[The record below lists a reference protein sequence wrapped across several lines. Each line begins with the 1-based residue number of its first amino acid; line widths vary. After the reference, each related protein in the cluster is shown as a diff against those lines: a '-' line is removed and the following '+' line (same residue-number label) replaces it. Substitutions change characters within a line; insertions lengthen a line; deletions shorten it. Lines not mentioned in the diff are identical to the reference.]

1 MGEYLE
7 QFFILLGLL
16 VCLAGLAKCMRFC
29 KCVLLSFRKLLPR
42 SFLQSMGQWAGPEA
56 IARLDVHVF
65 FTDRLLA
72 RKLLAKCGRNM
83 VLISQT
89 LEKLQVLAREIE
101 QTTGSRVRVIQADFT
116 KDDIYESIK
125 EELKGL
131 EVGILVSNV
140 GMLPNLL
147 PSHFLSVPDEIQSLI
162 QCNVTSVVKGH
173 GAPMTQ
179 LILKP
184 MESRLR
190 GLILNISSGVALC
203 PWPLYT
209 LYSASKA
216 FVCTFSKAL
225 QAEYRAK
232 GIIIQVLTPY
242 AVSSPMTKYLN
253 TNMVTKRADE
263 FVRESLNYVT
273 MGDETCGC
281 LAHEV
286 LASFLSLIPAW
297 AFYSRTFQRFL
308 LTRYM
313 DYLRQNVST
322 R

>member
-1 MGEYLE
+1 MGETLE
-7 QFFILLGLL
+7 QCFILLGLL
-16 VCLAGLAKCMRFC
+16 VCLAGLAKCVRFC
-29 KCVLLSFRKLLPR
+29 KCVLLSFRKVLPR
-42 SFLQSMGQWAGPEA
+42 SFLQSMGQWAVVTGAGDGIGKAYSLE
-56 IARLDVHVF
+56 
-65 FTDRLLA
+65 
-72 RKLLAKCGRNM
+72 LAKCGLNV
-83 VLISQT
+83 VLISRT

-101 QTTGSRVRVIQADFT
+101 RTTGSRVRVIQADFT

-131 EVGILVSNV
+131 EVGILVNNV

-147 PSHFLSVPDEIQSLI
+147 PSRFLSVTDEIQSLI
-162 QCNVTSVVKGH
+162 QCNVTSVVK
-173 GAPMTQ
+173 MTQ
-179 LILKP
+179 LVLKP
-184 MESRLR
+184 MESRRR

-242 AVSSPMTKYLN
+242 AVSTPMTKYLN

-263 FVRESLNYVT
+263 FVRESLNFVT
-273 MGDETCGC
+273 VGDETCGC

-297 AFYSRTFQRFL
+297 AFYSRAFQRFL
-308 LTRYM
+308 LTRYT
-313 DYLRQNVST
+313 DYLRQNIST

>member
-1 MGEYLE
+1 M
-7 QFFILLGLL
+7 
-16 VCLAGLAKCMRFC
+16 
-29 KCVLLSFRKLLPR
+29 
-42 SFLQSMGQWAGPEA
+42 
-56 IARLDVHVF
+56 
-65 FTDRLLA
+65 
-72 RKLLAKCGRNM
+72 AKCGLNV
-83 VLISQT
+83 VLISRT

-101 QTTGSRVRVIQADFT
+101 RTTGSRVRVIQADFT

-131 EVGILVSNV
+131 EVGILVNNV

-147 PSHFLSVPDEIQSLI
+147 PSRFLSVPDEIQVGPNCGLLF
-162 QCNVTSVVKGH
+162 Q
-173 GAPMTQ
+173 MTQ
-179 LILKP
+179 LVLKP
-184 MESRLR
+184 MESRRR

-242 AVSSPMTKYLN
+242 AVSTPMTKYLN

-263 FVRESLNYVT
+263 FVRESLNFVT
-273 MGDETCGC
+273 VGDETCGC

-297 AFYSRTFQRFL
+297 AFYSRAFQRFL
-308 LTRYM
+308 LTRYT